1 MGRCMT
7 GVSGCPLE
15 IRVQKFPPLPILS
28 RMTVAAI
35 LLAGLLMLVGWGIH
49 HRRNSARP
57 MGSSLE
63 PAIEP
68 AAATASPPVSG
79 LAPAGSESVQPAST
93 LGGSAVEIAGDLA
106 SQRLWRL
113 AFGAPT
119 EAAPL
124 EPAHA
129 AVRKFICAVLEVD
142 SLKSDYFPRRPTLM
156 PQLLQAVDDPSTA
169 SEKLS
174 RMIAHDPVLTA
185 DVLRLANSSV
195 YGISSAPIE
204 SVQRA
209 IVVCGVD
216 ALRGI
221 LATAMLRPVFRAS
234 RTNFPRLPRMLWE
247 RTERAVRAAEVYAL
261 RTNPKDRFE
270 AQLLVL
276 LRALGPLVVY
286 SAALD
291 GYSRSLKL
299 RPNPAM
305 FVELIGSLAPQISL
319 RIARDWQTSP
329 RLVAVLERSGEENL
343 ATALH
348 VGELFGTLSF
358 LESQTVISSEE
369 RMDSLKTA
377 ALPHELTDDIWAQ
390 LMPA

>member
-1 MGRCMT
+1 
-7 GVSGCPLE
+7 
-15 IRVQKFPPLPILS
+15 
-28 RMTVAAI
+28 MTVAAI
-35 LLAGLLMLVGWGIH
+35 LLAGLLMLVGWLAYR
-49 HRRNSARP
+49 HRPAQARRLSNAVAP
-57 MGSSLE
+57 MIERAGSSTNAE
-63 PAIEP
+63 
-68 AAATASPPVSG
+68 G
-79 LAPAGSESVQPAST
+79 GSVQPASAND
-93 LGGSAVEIAGDLA
+93 GSDVELAGDLA
-106 SQRLWRL
+106 SRRLWRL

-119 EAAPL
+119 EHAPL

-129 AVRKFICAVLEVD
+129 GVRRFICAVLEVD
-142 SLKSDYFPRRPTLM
+142 SLNPDYFPRRPALM
-156 PQLLQAVDDPSTA
+156 PQLLQAVNDPGAA

-185 DVLRLANSSV
+185 DVLRLANSSM

-247 RTERAVRAAEVYAL
+247 RTERAVRAAELYAL
-261 RTNPKDRFE
+261 KTNPQDRFE

-299 RPNPAM
+299 PPNPTL
-305 FVELIGSLAPQISL
+305 FVELIGSLAPQMSL

-329 RLVAVLERSGEENL
+329 RLLAVLERSGEENL
-343 ATALH
+343 ATSLYA
-348 VGELFGTLSF
+348 GELFGTLSF

-369 RMDSLKTA
+369 RLDSLNTA
-377 ALPHELTDDIWAQ
+377 HLPRVIVDDIWKQ
-390 LMPA
+390 LMAA